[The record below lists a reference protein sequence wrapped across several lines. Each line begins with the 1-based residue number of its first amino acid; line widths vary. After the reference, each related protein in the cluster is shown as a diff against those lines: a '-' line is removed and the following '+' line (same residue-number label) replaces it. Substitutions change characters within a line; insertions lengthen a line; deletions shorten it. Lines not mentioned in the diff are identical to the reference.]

1 MLNTIIFI
9 LFIIGLLVL
18 AFFLSR
24 MRMKRSLQQ
33 VLKIF
38 REKGALDHHN
48 AMTREEL
55 GITPQSIIERMYKVR
70 DYKPYALQLMVEA
83 GIIIFDEEG
92 KFYLSE
98 TNFANSNLRK
108 LLE

>member
-1 MLNTIIFI
+1 MLNTFIFI
-9 LFIIGLLVL
+9 LVIIGLLVL

-33 VLKIF
+33 VIKIF
-38 REKGALDHHN
+38 REKGALDPHN
-48 AMTREEL
+48 AMTKEEL

-83 GIIIFDEEG
+83 EIIIFDEEG

-98 TNFANSNLRK
+98 TNLVNSNLGK